1 MSGDAD
7 NGRYLPIYLND
18 HLAGATVGVELAR
31 RLSASNQGNEA
42 LASGLRRISSEIE
55 ADRATLEDVLDRLGV
70 SRSPVKPAAGW
81 LLERLGRLKPN
92 GHLRGYSP
100 LSRVLELEGLA
111 MGITGKAELWRTLAG
126 LGLGERAAVDFEA
139 LTTRAEQQRA
149 VVTELHQLAVS
160 ALGHEQQ
167 ADDVGLK

>member
-1 MSGDAD
+1 MSSAAD

-31 RLSASNQGNEA
+31 RLHASNRGNEA
-42 LASGLRRISSEIE
+42 LAPTLSRVSSEIE
-55 ADRATLEDVLDRLGV
+55 ADRKTLEDVLDRLGV
-70 SRSPVKPAAGW
+70 SRSPLKPAGAW

-111 MGITGKAELWRTLAG
+111 VGIAAKAELWRTLAG
-126 LGLGERAAVDFEA
+126 LDLGRRPGVEFETLIA
-139 LTTRAEQQRA
+139 RAEKQRTA
-149 VVTELHQLAVS
+149 IRELHQLAI
-160 ALGHEQQ
+160 ARIDERHKE
-167 ADDVGLK
+167 ADR